1 MTTAA
6 GAGYPGRQPAGS
18 PRAHVA
24 TSDCIS
30 LGPSGGGCD
39 TGNVAAPIG
48 LAALALVVTL
58 FTWDA
63 LRQRRRLQLRGRYAF
78 DGLEGPQ

>member
-1 MTTAA
+1 MT
-6 GAGYPGRQPAGS
+6 R
-18 PRAHVA
+18 

-39 TGNVAAPIG
+39 GGDAAVPIG
-48 LAALALVVTL
+48 LGALALVVTL

-63 LRQRRRLQLRGRYAF
+63 LRQRRRLQLHGTAHS
-78 DGLEGPQ
+78 GLEVAQ